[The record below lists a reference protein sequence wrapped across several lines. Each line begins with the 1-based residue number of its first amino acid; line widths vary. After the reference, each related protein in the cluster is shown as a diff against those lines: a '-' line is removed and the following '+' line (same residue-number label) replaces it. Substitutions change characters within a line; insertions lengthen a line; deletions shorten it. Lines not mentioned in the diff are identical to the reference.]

1 MIQISLLRHKC
12 IGCNACVEAAPE
24 RWIMA
29 KSDGKC
35 YLRKSTKRGNY
46 YIAEVTDFELEENEE
61 AAKNCP
67 VKIIKI
73 KKLKGRG
80 RS

>member
-1 MIQISLLRHKC
+1 
-12 IGCNACVEAAPE
+12 
-24 RWIMA
+24 MA